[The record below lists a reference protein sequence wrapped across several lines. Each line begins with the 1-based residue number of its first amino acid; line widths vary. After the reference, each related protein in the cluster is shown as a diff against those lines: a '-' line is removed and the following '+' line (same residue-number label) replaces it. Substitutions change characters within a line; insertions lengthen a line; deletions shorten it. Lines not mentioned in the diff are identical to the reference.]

1 MKNRKDRNRMII
13 KALRVSRHYK
23 WTKKWKLIA
32 LLFLKLNATGVSVAT
47 VGE

>member
-1 MKNRKDRNRMII
+1 MNNRTRMTI

-23 WTKKWKLIA
+23 WSKKWSAIA

-47 VGE
+47 Y